1 MLVTAASLF
10 ILGTTLYNYRE
21 GLNIEIS
28 RVRSEVDGKTY
39 LVQNTLDKQE
49 AADQLAYLRQRMKQL
64 KEHIRE
70 KHRKRKIPS
79 RNKEACLRL
88 IQQFQEDEICEN
100 SANSEHTSYTVNK
113 GERIHFCLRQRG
125 ERNEFV
131 DLNTLTFVSLHE
143 LAHIMSSSI
152 GHTSEFWD
160 NFRFLLHESIQ
171 IGIYHY
177 EDYRVTP
184 KRYCGTT
191 ITDSPYH
198 P

>member
-70 KHRKRKIPS
+70 KHRKRKIPQLVWFPLE
-79 RNKEACLRL
+79 NARL
-88 IQQFQEDEICEN
+88 HNFSCQKRKFHRKREIPQLFFVCEN
-100 SANSEHTSYTVNK
+100 
-113 GERIHFCLRQRG
+113 
-125 ERNEFV
+125 
-131 DLNTLTFVSLHE
+131 
-143 LAHIMSSSI
+143 
-152 GHTSEFWD
+152 
-160 NFRFLLHESIQ
+160 
-171 IGIYHY
+171 
-177 EDYRVTP
+177 
-184 KRYCGTT
+184 
-191 ITDSPYH
+191 H